1 MSLSFWNR
9 TPLLDEF
16 TRARD
21 EMDRML
27 GRFMGG
33 TLMSPEMRFGRA
45 EGWLPPVDVSEND
58 EEVMVRLEAPGV
70 SARDIDITVAGTT
83 LNITGK
89 KEERE
94 ECEQE
99 DFYRC
104 ERRFGAFRR
113 AIDLPESIDPD
124 RVSADSENGVIT
136 VRIAKKPGQ
145 RTRRVEVKSTETRPA
160 PRRISVPS

>member
-1 MSLSFWNR
+1 MNLAIWKHRSPFNGEL
-9 TPLLDEF
+9 
-16 TRARD
+16 TRLRE
-21 EMDRML
+21 EMDRTIDRL
-27 GRFMGG
+27 MGAQFIEPKA
-33 TLMSPEMRFGRA
+33 TRL
-45 EGWLPPVDVSEND
+45 EGWAPLVDVSET
-58 EEVMVRLEAPGV
+58 ESEVLVRAEVPGIDPANLDV
-70 SARDIDITVAGTT
+70 SISGNT
-83 LNITGK
+83 LVLSGSK
-89 KEERE
+89 KEETE
-94 ECEQE
+94 KSGE
-99 DFYRC
+99 DFHQC